1 MQRWKN
7 WCGGCEK
14 ERAKEQ
20 TDSVYVP
27 AGSCI
32 YCGMEQETILYY
44 YPLPGGPA
52 GRNSTEAAKKRWF
65 QEAVLRVE
73 TLAEEAGFSV
83 LGCPVPPFYYRKKG
97 WKEPVLFEAMEAA
110 LHTAAGMT
118 DTYVHPDILR
128 LLAPENRGRWQPR
141 SSTVKMLTKHLLG
154 QQAQKALARTDM
166 VTVLLGQ
173 PHETAQQLEM
183 TWELLEPYLPRVN
196 RMLLYYEEQEP
207 SWDKRDG
214 DPADWETQ
222 LLETAGTDAR
232 EELQEFLEVYYYE
245 YGLVP
250 QLVPYSRSR
259 TTEGVEE
266 EVEKAAKEETANE
279 TAKEADPVQLRCGKE
294 RCGGVILDYCEGF
307 RYPKIAAGEC
317 VYVDIV
323 SDGGKQRLL
332 GRKSPAVA
340 YVSPLKYLDT
350 MVKNSYDR
358 KVKMT

>member
-1 MQRWKN
+1 MH
-7 WCGGCEK
+7 
-14 ERAKEQ
+14 
-20 TDSVYVP
+20 VP
-27 AGSCI
+27 AESCI

-52 GRNSTEAAKKRWF
+52 GRNSTEAAKKHWF

-83 LGCPVPPFYYRKKG
+83 LGCPVPPFYYRKKE

-110 LHTAAGMT
+110 LHTAAGMP

-196 RMLLYYEEQEP
+196 RMLLYYEEQETL
-207 SWDKRDG
+207 WDKRDG
-214 DPADWETQ
+214 YPADRETQ
-222 LLETAGTDAR
+222 ILETAGTDAR
-232 EELQEFLEVYYYE
+232 EELQELLEVYYYE

-266 EVEKAAKEETANE
+266 EVEKAAKETG
-279 TAKEADPVQLRCGKE
+279 PVGLRCGKE

-307 RYPKIAAGEC
+307 RYPKITPADC
-317 VYVDIV
+317 VYMDIV

>member
-1 MQRWKN
+1 M
-7 WCGGCEK
+7 
-14 ERAKEQ
+14 
-20 TDSVYVP
+20 YVP

-97 WKEPVLFEAMEAA
+97 WKEPVLFEAME
-110 LHTAAGMT
+110 
-118 DTYVHPDILR
+118 P
-128 LLAPENRGRWQPR
+128 RG
-141 SSTVKMLTKHLLG
+141 STVKMLTKHLLG

-214 DPADWETQ
+214 DPADREAQ

-259 TTEGVEE
+259 TAEGVEE

-279 TAKEADPVQLRCGKE
+279 TAKEAGPGQLRCGKE

-317 VYVDIV
+317 VYMDIV
-323 SDGGKQRLL
+323 SDSGKQRLL

>member
-1 MQRWKN
+1 M
-7 WCGGCEK
+7 
-14 ERAKEQ
+14 
-20 TDSVYVP
+20 YVP

-141 SSTVKMLTKHLLG
+141 GSTVKMLTKHLLG

-214 DPADWETQ
+214 DPADRETQ

-250 QLVPYSRSR
+250 QLVPYSRNR

-266 EVEKAAKEETANE
+266 EIEKAAKEETANE
-279 TAKEADPVQLRCGKE
+279 TAKVAGPGQLRCGKE

-317 VYVDIV
+317 VYMDIV

>member
-1 MQRWKN
+1 M
-7 WCGGCEK
+7 
-14 ERAKEQ
+14 
-20 TDSVYVP
+20 YVP

-97 WKEPVLFEAMEAA
+97 WKELVLFEAMEAA

-214 DPADWETQ
+214 DPADREAQ

-259 TTEGVEE
+259 TAAGVEE

-279 TAKEADPVQLRCGKE
+279 TAKEAGPGQLRCGKE

-317 VYVDIV
+317 VYMDIV

>member
-1 MQRWKN
+1 
-7 WCGGCEK
+7 
-14 ERAKEQ
+14 
-20 TDSVYVP
+20 
-27 AGSCI
+27 
-32 YCGMEQETILYY
+32 
-44 YPLPGGPA
+44 
-52 GRNSTEAAKKRWF
+52 
-65 QEAVLRVE
+65 
-73 TLAEEAGFSV
+73 
-83 LGCPVPPFYYRKKG
+83 
-97 WKEPVLFEAMEAA
+97 
-110 LHTAAGMT
+110 
-118 DTYVHPDILR
+118 
-128 LLAPENRGRWQPR
+128 
-141 SSTVKMLTKHLLG
+141 
-154 QQAQKALARTDM
+154 M

-196 RMLLYYEEQEP
+196 RMLLYYEEQETL
-207 SWDKRDG
+207 WDKRDG
-214 DPADWETQ
+214 YPADRETQ
-222 LLETAGTDAR
+222 ILETAGTDAR
-232 EELQEFLEVYYYE
+232 EELQELLEVYYYE

-266 EVEKAAKEETANE
+266 EVEKAAKETG
-279 TAKEADPVQLRCGKE
+279 PVGLRCGKE

-317 VYVDIV
+317 VYMDIV

>member
-1 MQRWKN
+1 M
-7 WCGGCEK
+7 
-14 ERAKEQ
+14 
-20 TDSVYVP
+20 YVP

-97 WKEPVLFEAMEAA
+97 WKEPVLFEAMVAA

-214 DPADWETQ
+214 DPADREAQ

-232 EELQEFLEVYYYE
+232 EELLEFLEVYYYE

-259 TTEGVEE
+259 TAEGVEE

-279 TAKEADPVQLRCGKE
+279 TAKEAGLGQLRCGKE

-317 VYVDIV
+317 VYMDIV
-323 SDGGKQRLL
+323 SDGGKQR
-332 GRKSPAVA
+332 
-340 YVSPLKYLDT
+340 LDT

>member
-1 MQRWKN
+1 M
-7 WCGGCEK
+7 
-14 ERAKEQ
+14 
-20 TDSVYVP
+20 YVP

-97 WKEPVLFEAMEAA
+97 WKESVLFEAMEAA

-141 SSTVKMLTKHLLG
+141 GSTVKMLTKHLLG
-154 QQAQKALARTDM
+154 QQAQKALVRTDM

-196 RMLLYYEEQEP
+196 RMLLYYEEQET

-214 DPADWETQ
+214 DPADREAQ

-279 TAKEADPVQLRCGKE
+279 TAKEAGPGQLRCGKE

-317 VYVDIV
+317 VYMDIV
-323 SDGGKQRLL
+323 SDSGKQRLL

>member
-73 TLAEEAGFSV
+73 TLAEDAGFSV

-214 DPADWETQ
+214 DPADREAQ

-279 TAKEADPVQLRCGKE
+279 TAKEAGPGQLRCGKE

-317 VYVDIV
+317 VYMDIV

>member
-1 MQRWKN
+1 MH
-7 WCGGCEK
+7 
-14 ERAKEQ
+14 
-20 TDSVYVP
+20 VP
-27 AGSCI
+27 AESCI

-52 GRNSTEAAKKRWF
+52 GRNSTEAAKKHWF

-173 PHETAQQLEM
+173 LHETAQQLEM

-196 RMLLYYEEQEP
+196 RMLLYYEEQETL
-207 SWDKRDG
+207 WDKRDG
-214 DPADWETQ
+214 YPADRETQ
-222 LLETAGTDAR
+222 ILETAGTDAR

-259 TTEGVEE
+259 TAAGVEE
-266 EVEKAAKEETANE
+266 AVQEAAKETG
-279 TAKEADPVQLRCGKE
+279 PVGLRCGKE

-307 RYPKIAAGEC
+307 RYPKITPADC
-317 VYVDIV
+317 VYMDIV

>member
-1 MQRWKN
+1 M
-7 WCGGCEK
+7 
-14 ERAKEQ
+14 
-20 TDSVYVP
+20 YVP

-52 GRNSTEAAKKRWF
+52 GRNSIEAAKKRWF

-73 TLAEEAGFSV
+73 TLAEDAGFSV

-141 SSTVKMLTKHLLG
+141 SSTVKMMAKHLLG

-196 RMLLYYEEQEP
+196 RMLLYYEEQETL
-207 SWDKRDG
+207 WDKRDG
-214 DPADWETQ
+214 YPADRETQ
-222 LLETAGTDAR
+222 ILETAGTDAR
-232 EELQEFLEVYYYE
+232 EELQELLEVYYYE

-259 TTEGVEE
+259 TAAGVEE
-266 EVEKAAKEETANE
+266 AVQETG
-279 TAKEADPVQLRCGKE
+279 PVGLRCGKE

-307 RYPKIAAGEC
+307 RYPKITPAGC
-317 VYVDIV
+317 VYMDIV

>member
-1 MQRWKN
+1 
-7 WCGGCEK
+7 
-14 ERAKEQ
+14 
-20 TDSVYVP
+20 
-27 AGSCI
+27 
-32 YCGMEQETILYY
+32 MEQETILYY

-52 GRNSTEAAKKRWF
+52 GRNSTEAAKKHWF

-83 LGCPVPPFYYRKKG
+83 LGCPVPPFYYRKKE

-110 LHTAAGMT
+110 LHTAAGMP

-141 SSTVKMLTKHLLG
+141 SSTVKMLAKHLLG
-154 QQAQKALARTDM
+154 QQTQKALARTGM

-196 RMLLYYEEQEP
+196 RMLLYYEEQETL
-207 SWDKRDG
+207 WDKRDG
-214 DPADWETQ
+214 YPADRETQ
-222 LLETAGTDAR
+222 ILETAGTDAR
-232 EELQEFLEVYYYE
+232 EELQELLEVYYYE

-259 TTEGVEE
+259 TAAGVEE
-266 EVEKAAKEETANE
+266 AVQEAAKETG
-279 TAKEADPVQLRCGKE
+279 PVGLRCGKE

-307 RYPKIAAGEC
+307 RYPKITPADC
-317 VYVDIV
+317 VYMDIV

>member
-1 MQRWKN
+1 M
-7 WCGGCEK
+7 
-14 ERAKEQ
+14 
-20 TDSVYVP
+20 YVP

-65 QEAVLRVE
+65 QEVVLRVE

-279 TAKEADPVQLRCGKE
+279 TANETAKEAGPVQLRCGKE

-317 VYVDIV
+317 VYMDIV

>member
-1 MQRWKN
+1 M
-7 WCGGCEK
+7 
-14 ERAKEQ
+14 
-20 TDSVYVP
+20 YVP

-52 GRNSTEAAKKRWF
+52 GRNSTEAAKKHWF

-128 LLAPENRGRWQPR
+128 LLATENRGRWQPR
-141 SSTVKMLTKHLLG
+141 SSTVKMMAKHLLG

-196 RMLLYYEEQEP
+196 RMLLYYEEQETL
-207 SWDKRDG
+207 WDKRDG
-214 DPADWETQ
+214 YPADRETQ
-222 LLETAGTDAR
+222 ILETAGTDAR
-232 EELQEFLEVYYYE
+232 EELQELLEVYYYE

-259 TTEGVEE
+259 TAAGVEE
-266 EVEKAAKEETANE
+266 DVEKAAKETG
-279 TAKEADPVQLRCGKE
+279 PVGLRCGKE

-307 RYPKIAAGEC
+307 RYPKIAVGEC
-317 VYVDIV
+317 VYMDIV

>member
-1 MQRWKN
+1 MH
-7 WCGGCEK
+7 
-14 ERAKEQ
+14 
-20 TDSVYVP
+20 
-27 AGSCI
+27 
-32 YCGMEQETILYY
+32 ILWYGTGDNS
-44 YPLPGGPA
+44 LLLSAA
-52 GRNSTEAAKKRWF
+52 GRTGRKKQHRS
-65 QEAVLRVE
+65 R
-73 TLAEEAGFSV
+73 EEALVSGGRAAGGDAGRGS
-83 LGCPVPPFYYRKKG
+83 GIQRSGMPGAPFYYRKKG

-196 RMLLYYEEQEP
+196 RMLLYYEEQETL
-207 SWDKRDG
+207 WDKRDG
-214 DPADWETQ
+214 YPADRETQ
-222 LLETAGTDAR
+222 ILETAGTDAR
-232 EELQEFLEVYYYE
+232 EELQELLEVYYYE

-266 EVEKAAKEETANE
+266 EVEKAAKETG
-279 TAKEADPVQLRCGKE
+279 PVGLRCGKE

-317 VYVDIV
+317 VYMDIV

>member
-1 MQRWKN
+1 MH
-7 WCGGCEK
+7 
-14 ERAKEQ
+14 
-20 TDSVYVP
+20 VP
-27 AGSCI
+27 AESCI

-44 YPLPGGPA
+44 YQLPGGPA
-52 GRNSTEAAKKRWF
+52 GRNSTEAAKKHWF

-83 LGCPVPPFYYRKKG
+83 LGCPVPPFYYRKKE

-110 LHTAAGMT
+110 LHTAAGMP

-173 PHETAQQLEM
+173 LHETAQQLEM

-196 RMLLYYEEQEP
+196 RMLLYYEEQETL
-207 SWDKRDG
+207 WDKRDG
-214 DPADWETQ
+214 YPADRETQ
-222 LLETAGTDAR
+222 ILETAGTDAR
-232 EELQEFLEVYYYE
+232 EELQELLEVYYYE

-266 EVEKAAKEETANE
+266 EVEKAAKETG
-279 TAKEADPVQLRCGKE
+279 PVGLRCGKE

-317 VYVDIV
+317 VYMDIV

>member
-1 MQRWKN
+1 MH
-7 WCGGCEK
+7 
-14 ERAKEQ
+14 
-20 TDSVYVP
+20 VP
-27 AGSCI
+27 AESCI

-52 GRNSTEAAKKRWF
+52 GRNSIEAAKKRWF

-73 TLAEEAGFSV
+73 TLAEDAGFSV

-141 SSTVKMLTKHLLG
+141 SSTVKMMAKHLLG

-196 RMLLYYEEQEP
+196 RMLLYYEEQETL
-207 SWDKRDG
+207 WDKRDG
-214 DPADWETQ
+214 YPADRETQ
-222 LLETAGTDAR
+222 ILETAGTDAR

-259 TTEGVEE
+259 TAAGVEE

-279 TAKEADPVQLRCGKE
+279 TAKEADPGQLRCGKE

-317 VYVDIV
+317 VYMDIV

>member
-1 MQRWKN
+1 MH
-7 WCGGCEK
+7 
-14 ERAKEQ
+14 
-20 TDSVYVP
+20 VP
-27 AGSCI
+27 AESCI

-52 GRNSTEAAKKRWF
+52 GRNSTEAAKKHWF

-83 LGCPVPPFYYRKKG
+83 LGCPVPPFYYRKKE

-110 LHTAAGMT
+110 LHTAAGMP

-173 PHETAQQLEM
+173 LHETAQLEM

-196 RMLLYYEEQEP
+196 RMLLYYEEQETL
-207 SWDKRDG
+207 WDKRDG
-214 DPADWETQ
+214 YPADRETQ
-222 LLETAGTDAR
+222 ILETAGTDAR
-232 EELQEFLEVYYYE
+232 EELQELLEVYYYE

-266 EVEKAAKEETANE
+266 EVEKAAKETG
-279 TAKEADPVQLRCGKE
+279 PVGLRCGKE

-317 VYVDIV
+317 VYMDIV